1 MELDELNHA
10 IVEFYEKLSSW
21 EHDVVREKGLT
32 LPQIHALEI
41 LGIHESMRMKELANW
56 MGTTTGTL
64 TVLIDRLEKKDY
76 VRRCPHKTDRRSIII
91 ELTDTGRQMFLEHDK
106 LHMQLTQTMVSD
118 LSQEERDCLHR
129 CLKKMNKAF

>member
-1 MELDELNHA
+1 MELEELNHA

-41 LGIHESMRMKELANW
+41 LGIHESMRMKELASW
-56 MGTTTGTL
+56 MGTL
-64 TVLIDRLEKKDY
+64 TVLIDRLESKDY

-91 ELTDTGRQMFLEHDK
+91 ELTDTGRQMFMEHDK
-106 LHMQLTQTMVSD
+106 LHMQLTETMVAGI
-118 LSQEERDCLHR
+118 SQEDRECLCR
-129 CLKKMNKAF
+129 CLETMNKAF